1 MFDNIGSKIKGL
13 ARVIT
18 WIGIVAS
25 VIAGIA
31 QMSMSHFSGGLV
43 FSGILTMVLG
53 SLLAWVSSFIVYGFG
68 ELVENSAAVAARLK
82 NQP

>member
-31 QMSMSHFSGGLV
+31 QMCMSHFSGGLV
-43 FSGILTMVLG
+43 FSGILTMALG
-53 SLLAWVSSFIVYGFG
+53 SLLAWVSSFLVYGFG
-68 ELVENSAAVAARLK
+68 ELVENSAAIAARLK

>member
-43 FSGILTMVLG
+43 
-53 SLLAWVSSFIVYGFG
+53 
-68 ELVENSAAVAARLK
+68 SAAS
-82 NQP
+82 